1 MSSPKR
7 VHFVNSIVILSTDS
21 DTKEEDDS
29 STNVCDLNPSGM
41 VKGKEEVKEKGKE
54 EDEETNMEVEEVIE
68 EEESEFETDEEV
80 QQVVG
85 RGFKSRSRE
94 KQREQKEI
102 FEEEEE
108 DGDDENFN
116 SFLSM
121 KELSHHEWLLK
132 NPRPPWVKA
141 KVRAGSLNNIK
152 VSCMVGYIFKKHA
165 IWSI

>member
-1 MSSPKR
+1 ME
-7 VHFVNSIVILSTDS
+7 
-21 DTKEEDDS
+21 EEDDS
-29 STNVCDLNPSGM
+29 STNACDLNPGGM

-54 EDEETNMEVEEVIE
+54 EDEMETDMEVEEVIE

-141 KVRAGSLNNIK
+141 KTCGDGVSINSDASPTEPMTGVTTTMTGVQRQVIFDEKKLGS
-152 VSCMVGYIFKKHA
+152 S
-165 IWSI
+165 